1 MIRASRGAVQKPLSK
16 SSLLLSPWGPLLLLM
31 LIAAGKQFIGERW
44 WLTTWLVYLPQALF
58 LAPSMVLLSLCLLLR
73 RWRQAGGHVLSA
85 IVGVG
90 LLFSGVYRWPDS
102 GGRGAFRVMTWNVMG
117 LDGDPDGVLA
127 AIRRERPDV
136 LMIQEANRAH
146 GPEPVTWLLA
156 RLPGWHSVR
165 GGDVAILA
173 PYSLTAPRQFT
184 LGPRDTSRVA
194 LLTSLRADGRELSV
208 LTVHFNTG
216 LPRQPFERAW
226 NHPRRNMAEAAAVRK
241 EQADHLVDIVA
252 HTGHPLILGG
262 DFNSPPDAYACQV
275 LSPPLRS
282 AFTTAGAG
290 FGWTFPSS
298 HPVLR
303 IDHLFVSGEFE
314 VQRSRVLPELASDH
328 RPLVADLSWQ
338 RN

>member
-1 MIRASRGAVQKPLSK
+1 MIRASRGTVRKPPPRGG
-16 SSLLLSPWGPLLLLM
+16 LLLSPWGTLLFLM
-31 LIAAGKQFIGERW
+31 LIAAGKHFIGERW

-58 LAPSMVLLSLCLLLR
+58 LAPSVVLLSLCLLLR
-73 RWRQAGGHVLSA
+73 RWRQAGGNLVSA

-90 LLFSGVYRWPDS
+90 LLFSGAYRWPHS
-102 GGRGAFRVMTWNVMG
+102 AGGGAVRVMTWNVMG

-146 GPEPVTWLLA
+146 GPEPVTWLLT
-156 RLPGWHSVR
+156 RLSGWHSVR

-173 PYSLTAPRQFT
+173 PYPLAAPRQFT

-194 LLTSLRADGRELSV
+194 LLTSLRVDGHELSV

-216 LPRQPFERAW
+216 LPRQPFERVW
-226 NHPRRNMAEAAAVRK
+226 DHPRRNMTEAAAVRK
-241 EQADHLVDIVA
+241 EQADHLMEIVA
-252 HTGHPLILGG
+252 HIGHPLILGG

-282 AFTTAGAG
+282 AFTAAGTG
-290 FGWTFPSS
+290 FGWTFPSP

-303 IDHLFVSGEFE
+303 IDHLFVSREFE
-314 VQRSRVLPELASDH
+314 ARSSRVLPVLASDH
-328 RPLVADLSWQ
+328 RPLVADLDWR